1 MSPFLQLS
9 LALVIIIFAAKA
21 AGYLSTRLGQPSVL
35 GELLA
40 GLLLGPTLLDF
51 VHLPLFADAHLGET
65 ISQLGELG
73 VVFLMFMAGLEVD
86 LGQLKQT
93 GKVSA
98 LAGALGV
105 VFPVLM
111 GWGAATLFG
120 FAPQAGLFAGLILA
134 ATSVSISAQTLLE
147 LKVLRSRVGVALL
160 GAVVF
165 DDLLVILLLSIF
177 VGLVVDAGSSA
188 GLAGAAWVVVRMG
201 LYLGLAT
208 IAGLRFIPRLAQRVA
223 VLPISQGLLALVLV
237 TVLFYAW
244 AAEVWGG
251 MAAITGAFLAGL
263 LFGRTHFRE
272 QIETGIHTL
281 AYALF
286 VPIFFVNIGLEV
298 NARELGT
305 GSWIF
310 VVVICLVAVLSK
322 IVGSGLGARL
332 GGFSTQ
338 EALRLGAGMVPRAE
352 VALIVADLGLLEG
365 LIGPEIFATVVIM
378 VIFTTLVT
386 PLLLRALF
394 AQPSL
399 RPVDPPAGIS
409 SEGEQP

>member
-9 LALVIIIFAAKA
+9 LALAVIIFAAKA
-21 AGYLSTRLGQPSVL
+21 AGYLSTRLGQPTVL

-51 VHLPLFADAHLGET
+51 VHLPLFTDAHLGET
-65 ISQLGELG
+65 IAQLAELG

-111 GWGAATLFG
+111 GWGAAALFG
-120 FAPQAGLFAGLILA
+120 FEPQAGLFAGLILA

-165 DDLLVILLLSIF
+165 DDLLVILLISIF
-177 VGLVVDAGSSA
+177 VALVVGAGGSA
-188 GLAGAAWVVVRMG
+188 GLVGVAWVVVRMG

-208 IAGLRFIPRLAQRVA
+208 IAGLRFIPRLAQGVA
-223 VLPISQGLLALVLV
+223 GLPISQGLLALVLV

-251 MAAITGAFLAGL
+251 MAAITGAFLTGL

-272 QIETGIHTL
+272 RIETGIHTL

-286 VPIFFVNIGLEV
+286 VPVFFVNIGLEV

-305 GSWIF
+305 GSVLF
-310 VVVICLVAVLSK
+310 VIVICLVAVLSK

-332 GGFSTQ
+332 GGFSNQ
-338 EALRLGAGMVPRAE
+338 EALRMGVGMVPRAE
-352 VALIVADLGLLEG
+352 VALIVAGLGLVEG
-365 LIGPEIFATVVIM
+365 LIGPEIFATVVVM
-378 VIFTTLVT
+378 VIFTTLIT
-386 PLLLRALF
+386 PPLLRALF
-394 AQPSL
+394 VQPSL
-399 RPVDPPAGIS
+399 RPADPPADIS
-409 SEGEQP
+409 SEGEHL